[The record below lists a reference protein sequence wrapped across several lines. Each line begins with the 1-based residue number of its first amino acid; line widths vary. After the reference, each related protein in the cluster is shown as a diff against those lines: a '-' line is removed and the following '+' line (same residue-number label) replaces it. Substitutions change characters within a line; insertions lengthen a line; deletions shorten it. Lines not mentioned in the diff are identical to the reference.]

1 MLKYS
6 QKVSEDKAMLIDFS
20 VKNFTSFKNLTTLSA
35 ETGERLRKFKETN
48 TFQNKNPHL
57 LKNLLLF
64 GPNGS
69 GKSQLIGALGTMQ
82 MIVTRPTHAIT
93 DKLFY
98 NPFSFD
104 EQSRNEDTY
113 FNINIEINNKIY
125 EYSFEYNSERIARE
139 VLYTFAN
146 DKKIVLFERN
156 DDQVVVKN
164 KTLESSLPKLRKNS
178 LFLYMAQS
186 ENDPDAGAV
195 FSWFAKNLI
204 FINNGTGIPME
215 MIGLIDDEHLKQEMI
230 SFLRFADFNI
240 TDIKVREL
248 PFPTQDSNFQKFVES
263 FDVKLP
269 EKNRALYTVHKV
281 YKDNKVVSEGEL
293 PLSSESIG
301 TQRIFY
307 IVLVMIYA
315 QITGNEKTII
325 IDEFD
330 DSLHEELTKA
340 MVKVFNSK
348 QNLNQ
353 FIVTTHDL
361 QLLDSD
367 LRIDQM
373 YLLEKD
379 FHGIS
384 ELKSIFDFEDTRNK
398 GRSDISFAKRYMQ
411 GRFGAMPV
419 IDVDGLLDVLDMI
432 HEKYGVANGKKKEKA

>member
-1 MLKYS
+1 
-6 QKVSEDKAMLIDFS
+6 MLIDFS

>member
-1 MLKYS
+1 
-6 QKVSEDKAMLIDFS
+6 MLIDFS

-48 TFQNKNPHL
+48 TFQNKKPHL

-82 MIVTRPTHAIT
+82 MLVTRPTHAVT

-113 FNINIEINNKIY
+113 FSINIEINNKIY

-156 DDQVVVKN
+156 DNQVVVKN

-215 MIGLIDDEHLKQEMI
+215 MISLIDDEHLKKEMI

-248 PFPTQDSNFQKFVES
+248 PFPTQDPNFQKFVES

-281 YKDNKVVSEGEL
+281 YEYNKVISEGEL

-307 IVLVMIYA
+307 IILVMIYA

-340 MVKVFNSK
+340 MVKVFNSR

-432 HEKYGVANGKKKEKA
+432 HEKYGVADGKKKEKA

>member
-1 MLKYS
+1 
-6 QKVSEDKAMLIDFS
+6 MLIDFS

-35 ETGERLRKFKETN
+35 ETGERLRKFRETN
-48 TFQNKNPHL
+48 TFQDKDPNL
-57 LKNLLLF
+57 LKSLLLF

-69 GKSQLIGALGTMQ
+69 GKSQLIAALGTMQ
-82 MIVTRPTHAIT
+82 MIVTSPTHAVT
-93 DKLFY
+93 DELIY

-104 EQSRNEDTY
+104 EESRNEDTY
-113 FNINIEINNKIY
+113 FEINIEINNKKY
-125 EYSFEYNSERIARE
+125 EYSFEYNAERISKEA
-139 VLYTFAN
+139 LYTFN
-146 DKKIVLFERN
+146 GNEKIVLFERKDN
-156 DDQVVVKN
+156 QVDVKN
-164 KTLESSLPKLRKNS
+164 EMLESSLPKLRKNS
-178 LFLYMAQS
+178 LFLYMAQG
-186 ENDPDAGAV
+186 ENDPDSAAV
-195 FSWFAKNLI
+195 FSWFAKNLV
-204 FINNGTGIPME
+204 FINNDTGIPME
-215 MIGLIDDEHLKQEMI
+215 MLDLMEDEHLKSEMI

-248 PFPTQDSNFQKFVES
+248 PFPTQNPSFQKFVES

-281 YKDNKVVSEGEL
+281 YNGNKVVSTGEI
-293 PLSSESIG
+293 PLNSESVG

-330 DSLHEELTKA
+330 DSLHEELTKV
-340 MVKVFNSK
+340 MVKIFNSK

-384 ELKSIFDFEDTRNK
+384 ELKSVFDFEDTRNK

-411 GRFGAMPV
+411 GRFGAVPV
-419 IDVDGLLDVLDMI
+419 IDTDGMLNVLDMI
-432 HEKYGVANGKKKEKA
+432 K

>member
-1 MLKYS
+1 
-6 QKVSEDKAMLIDFS
+6 MLIDFS

-248 PFPTQDSNFQKFVES
+248 PFPIQDSNFQKFVES
-263 FDVKLP
+263 FNVKLP

-432 HEKYGVANGKKKEKA
+432 HKKYGVANGKKKEKA

>member
-1 MLKYS
+1 
-6 QKVSEDKAMLIDFS
+6 MLIDFS

-248 PFPTQDSNFQKFVES
+248 PFPIQDSNFQKFVES

-432 HEKYGVANGKKKEKA
+432 HKKYGVANGKKKEKA

>member
-432 HEKYGVANGKKKEKA
+432 HKKYGVANGKKKEKA

>member
-1 MLKYS
+1 
-6 QKVSEDKAMLIDFS
+6 MLIDFS

-432 HEKYGVANGKKKEKA
+432 HKKYGVANGKKKEKA

>member
-1 MLKYS
+1 
-6 QKVSEDKAMLIDFS
+6 MLIDFS

-48 TFQNKNPHL
+48 TFQNKKPHL

-82 MIVTRPTHAIT
+82 MIVTRPTHAVT

-113 FNINIEINNKIY
+113 FSINIEINNKIY

-156 DDQVVVKN
+156 DNQVVVKN

-215 MIGLIDDEHLKQEMI
+215 MISLIDDEHLKKEMI

-248 PFPTQDSNFQKFVES
+248 PFPTQDPNFQKFVES

-281 YKDNKVVSEGEL
+281 YEYNKVISEGEL

-307 IVLVMIYA
+307 IILVMIYA

-340 MVKVFNSK
+340 MVKVFNSR

-432 HEKYGVANGKKKEKA
+432 HEKYGVADGKKKEKA

>member
-1 MLKYS
+1 
-6 QKVSEDKAMLIDFS
+6 
-20 VKNFTSFKNLTTLSA
+20 
-35 ETGERLRKFKETN
+35 
-48 TFQNKNPHL
+48 
-57 LKNLLLF
+57 
-64 GPNGS
+64 
-69 GKSQLIGALGTMQ
+69 
-82 MIVTRPTHAIT
+82 
-93 DKLFY
+93 
-98 NPFSFD
+98 
-104 EQSRNEDTY
+104 
-113 FNINIEINNKIY
+113 
-125 EYSFEYNSERIARE
+125 
-139 VLYTFAN
+139 
-146 DKKIVLFERN
+146 
-156 DDQVVVKN
+156 
-164 KTLESSLPKLRKNS
+164 
-178 LFLYMAQS
+178 MAQS

-248 PFPTQDSNFQKFVES
+248 PFPIQDSNFQKFVES

-432 HEKYGVANGKKKEKA
+432 HKKYGVANGKKKEKA

>member
-248 PFPTQDSNFQKFVES
+248 PFPIQDSNFQKFVES

-432 HEKYGVANGKKKEKA
+432 HKKYGVANGKKKEKA